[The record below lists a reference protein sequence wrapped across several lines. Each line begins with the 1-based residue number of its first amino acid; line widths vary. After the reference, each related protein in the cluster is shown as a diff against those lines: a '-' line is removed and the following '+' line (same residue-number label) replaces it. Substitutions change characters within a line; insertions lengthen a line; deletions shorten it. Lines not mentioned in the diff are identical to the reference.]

1 MYLTIATITDY
12 SYSVEQ
18 SKDIKISQTLE
29 QAKQNLID
37 ELQNDEITIVEDL
50 TEDKGWVL
58 YAKGRDEKYNCE
70 IVWRITEIKLDK
82 YYGSCG

>member
-1 MYLTIATITDY
+1 MYLTITTITDY
-12 SYSVEQ
+12 SYSVER

-29 QAKQNLID
+29 EARQSLID
-37 ELQNDEITIVEDL
+37 ELQEDEITIVEDL

-70 IVWRITEIKLDK
+70 IAWRVTEIKLNEN
-82 YYGSCG
+82 YGICG